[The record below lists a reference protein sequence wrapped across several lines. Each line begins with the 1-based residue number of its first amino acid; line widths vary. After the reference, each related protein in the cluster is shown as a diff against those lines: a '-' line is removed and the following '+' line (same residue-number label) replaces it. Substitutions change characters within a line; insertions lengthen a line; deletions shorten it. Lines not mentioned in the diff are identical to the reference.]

1 MRKILVL
8 LFTAAALL
16 AKSQPITHPVSAR
29 YLGVFA
35 LSARQSDVLVAR
47 NNPAVHAGLKQT
59 AAGAYAERRFMLE
72 DLNLVNLSAG
82 FNTRSG
88 NFGVHTGYFGFTEQ
102 NQMQASLSY
111 GRKLGE
117 VVDIGASFNF
127 HQLSQAGI
135 YGNASAITGTLGIL
149 VHLPGNMQA
158 GISAFNPFRATW
170 GKDATERLPSRYSFG
185 MGMDVS
191 EKLFTGIDLIKEENQ
206 KVDIQAGFHYSFL
219 PQFFVRAGIATLST
233 NYFFALGFK
242 LPAFRIDLSGSYH
255 PQLGWSPGILLL
267 ANFGKAKEGNE

>member
-1 MRKILVL
+1 M
-8 LFTAAALL
+8 
-16 AKSQPITHPVSAR
+16 SAQQ
-29 YLGVFA
+29 A
-35 LSARQSDVLVAR
+35 DVLVAR
-47 NNPAVHAGLKQT
+47 NNPAVHAGLKQA

-88 NFGVHTGYFGFTEQ
+88 NFGLHTGYFGFTEQ
-102 NQMQASLSY
+102 NQMQASLAY
-111 GRKLGE
+111 GRRLGE

-149 VHLPGNMQA
+149 VHLPGNVQA
-158 GISAFNPFRATW
+158 GISAFNPFRASW

-191 EKLFTGIDLIKEENQ
+191 EKLFTGIDIIKEENQ